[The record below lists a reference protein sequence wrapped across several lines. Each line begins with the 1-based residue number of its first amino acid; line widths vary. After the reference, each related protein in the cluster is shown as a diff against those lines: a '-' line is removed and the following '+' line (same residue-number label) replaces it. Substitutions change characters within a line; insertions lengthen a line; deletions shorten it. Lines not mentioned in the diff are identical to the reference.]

1 VFVPRPRPTPRLP
14 ALRRTLATGLGLIAV
29 LVPLPATP
37 AAAEAGS
44 GSDPGWRLLAGAGR
58 GLQAVAL
65 HPPTGRLA
73 VGDDRGVRVRGP
85 EGWRDHPTG
94 GPVRDLAF
102 DPDDPG
108 GALWI
113 AGDAG
118 LLRLSPDGG
127 LERRPPAPGERGSGP
142 TRVEASRGI
151 LAVATASG
159 AFLSADGRAW
169 TPARGEVR
177 SGPAD
182 AIALRS
188 QHLGSG
194 SFELWLS
201 AGGRLYVVRGRRAER
216 GLELDAPRRAAREG
230 RGASEP
236 AADLTFAPDG
246 ALWALGRAWV
256 ARVQPG
262 AAGPVPTQ
270 LLTLPPGAEARRLG
284 VTASGAWLATDRGL
298 LAAESP
304 AGPWRPAA
312 PELGDEVHHV
322 LAAGGRLYAAGEN
335 GLAVAAAAAAADRAR
350 SSPGAGLA
358 AAGGAPAAP
367 EAAARAGRS
376 ARSGRAGNGF
386 PLPRLWAGEPS
397 IETVQRAALVYQD
410 LGPARMR
417 QLREGVDRRG
427 WLPSLR
433 VTASGDLAR
442 DRSKD
447 FDQQFTGGATRDL
460 FDEEIDRRS
469 DAGVFLELRWDLG
482 DVAFH
487 PEAID
492 VSRESRLV
500 IQLRDDVLD
509 EVNRLYFERRR
520 VLAEL
525 VALDPARREEAVR
538 LRIRADELAAGLDAW
553 TGGWFGRQ
561 VAPLAP

>member
-1 VFVPRPRPTPRLP
+1 VSVRCPPPASRRP
-14 ALRRTLATGLGLIAV
+14 ALWRTLAVSLGLTAA
-29 LVPLPATP
+29 LVPLR
-37 AAAEAGS
+37 AAPFPTASEAGS
-44 GSDPGWRLLAGAGR
+44 GSETGWRLLAAAGR

-73 VGDDRGVRVRGP
+73 VGDDRGVRLRGP
-85 EGWRDHPTG
+85 EGWRDHATG

-102 DPDDPG
+102 DTDDPS

-113 AGDAG
+113 ASDAG
-118 LLRLSPDGG
+118 LLRLSPDGR
-127 LERRPPAPGERGSGP
+127 LERRPPAPGERGSQP
-142 TRVEASRGI
+142 TRVEAAGGI
-151 LAVATASG
+151 LAVATSSG
-159 AFLSADGRAW
+159 AFVSADGRAW
-169 TPARGEVR
+169 TPVRGEVP

-201 AGGRLYVVRGRRAER
+201 AGGRLYGVRGRRAEQ
-216 GLELDAPRRAAREG
+216 GLELDAPGRVAREG

-236 AADLTFAPDG
+236 AADLAFSPDG
-246 ALWALGRAWV
+246 VLWALGDGWV
-256 ARVQPG
+256 ARVEPG
-262 AAGPVPTQ
+262 TAGPVPTEP
-270 LLTLPPGAEARRLG
+270 LALPPGAEARRLR
-284 VTASGAWLATDRGL
+284 VTATGAWLATDRGL

-312 PELGDEVHHV
+312 PALGDEVHDL
-322 LAAGGRLYAAGEN
+322 LAAGETLYATGEN
-335 GLAVAAAAAAADRAR
+335 GLALVGGDG
-350 SSPGAGLA
+350 SSHPGAGLA
-358 AAGGAPAAP
+358 AGRVPHVPTAS
-367 EAAARAGRS
+367 ARAGP
-376 ARSGRAGNGF
+376 AGNGF
-386 PLPRLWAGEPS
+386 PLPSLWAGEPS
-397 IETVQRAALVYQD
+397 IATVQRAALAYQD
-410 LGPARMR
+410 LGPGRMR

-433 VTASGDLAR
+433 LTASGDLAR

-520 VLAEL
+520 VLTEL
-525 VALDPARREEAVR
+525 VALDPARREEAAR

>member
-1 VFVPRPRPTPRLP
+1 M
-14 ALRRTLATGLGLIAV
+14 
-29 LVPLPATP
+29 
-37 AAAEAGS
+37 
-44 GSDPGWRLLAGAGR
+44 
-58 GLQAVAL
+58 AL

-73 VGDDRGVRVRGP
+73 VGDARGVRVRGP
-85 EGWRDHPTG
+85 EGWRDHATG

-102 DPDDPG
+102 DPGDPD

-113 AGDAG
+113 ASEAG
-118 LLRLSPDGG
+118 LLRLSPDGR
-127 LERRPPAPGERGSGP
+127 LERRPPAPGERGGDP
-142 TRVEASRGI
+142 ERVEASEGI
-151 LAVATASG
+151 LAVATGSG

-169 TPARGEVR
+169 TPVRGEVR

-188 QHLGSG
+188 RGVGDG

-201 AGGRLYVVRGRRAER
+201 AGGRLYVVRGRRGNR
-216 GLELDAPRRAAREG
+216 GLELAEAHRVAREG
-230 RGASEP
+230 LGAAEP
-236 AADLTFAPDG
+236 AADLAFAPDG
-246 ALWALGRAWV
+246 ALWVLGDAWV
-256 ARVQPG
+256 ARVEPG
-262 AAGPVPTQ
+262 ADGPVPTAP
-270 LLTLPPGAEARRLG
+270 LALPPGAEARRLR
-284 VTASGAWLATDRGL
+284 VTAAGGWLATDRGL
-298 LAAESP
+298 LAADTP

-312 PELGDEVHHV
+312 PHLGDAVGEGVHDL
-322 LAAGGRLYAAGEN
+322 LAEGEDLYAAGEN
-335 GLAVAAAAAAADRAR
+335 GLVVGAPGSSTSAEGWGTVSPLPGAQAP
-350 SSPGAGLA
+350 SSPAG
-358 AAGGAPAAP
+358 P
-367 EAAARAGRS
+367 
-376 ARSGRAGNGF
+376 AGNGF
-386 PLPRLWAGEPS
+386 PLPALWAGEPS
-397 IETVQRAALVYQD
+397 IGTVQRAALVYQD

-433 VTASGDLAR
+433 LRANGDLDR
-442 DRSKD
+442 DHRKD
-447 FDQQFTGGATRDL
+447 FSQRFTSGATRNL
-460 FDEEIDRRS
+460 FDEQIDRGS
-469 DAGVFLELRWDLG
+469 DAGVFLELSWDLG

-525 VALDPARREEAVR
+525 VALDPSRAEEAAR

-561 VAPLAP
+561 VSPLAP